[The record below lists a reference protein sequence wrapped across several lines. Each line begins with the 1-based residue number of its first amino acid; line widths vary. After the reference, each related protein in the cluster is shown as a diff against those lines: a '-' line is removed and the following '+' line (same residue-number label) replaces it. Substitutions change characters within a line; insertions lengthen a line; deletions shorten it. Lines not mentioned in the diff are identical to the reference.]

1 MHCCSFSHQLNPLHG
16 HSSGSRLKQER
27 LLRRQGM
34 AAFAM
39 HEGFQH
45 QLQLAQSGAS
55 SFIVQV
61 RQACM
66 QVRQACMQ
74 RAWPVASSEVYIIVS
89 LILGMLWWATS
100 ICTTH
105 GKFLQVPPD
114 HVLAAAPGP
123 DDLDR
128 HATSSWEVGKAC
140 RSSSQAS
147 SESCWQAVCAA
158 TRTLQP
164 WGPALLLHPPA
175 QPTGTLQSAS

>member
-1 MHCCSFSHQLNPLHG
+1 MHCCSFSDQLNPLHG
-16 HSSGSRLKQER
+16 HSSGSRLEQER

-55 SFIVQV
+55 SFVV
-61 RQACM
+61 

-74 RAWPVASSEVYIIVS
+74 RAWPVACYIIGS
-89 LILGMLWWATS
+89 LLMGMLWWATS

-105 GKFLQVPPD
+105 GNFLQVPPD

-140 RSSSQAS
+140 RSSPEAS
-147 SESCWQAVCAA
+147 SESCWQAMCAA
-158 TRTLQP
+158 TRRLQP
-164 WGPALLLHPPA
+164 WDLALLLHPPA
-175 QPTGTLQSAS
+175 QPTGTLLSAS